1 MTTGLTRNIRYGS
14 DQERRILQEIRDRVR
29 FWERIVGK
37 KFTEWREAEER
48 VLAALPTDDADAIR
62 QSDREDAGHPQYTT
76 MQIPYS
82 YAVVMAAHTY
92 LTSVF
97 MGRNPVFQVDGRHG
111 EGQQQVQAMEALLQY
126 QMLVGQMG
134 PILYTWLYDSLKY
147 GFGVVGAYWEERL
160 ENITQIMPGT
170 DMFGQP
176 TRDHTQQTI
185 QIRRYSGNTL
195 YNVQPQFFIW
205 DVRYPVK
212 NFQKGEFCGRRVK
225 IPWNEVVRKISAGQ
239 YMQQNVAAI
248 GPGKGEDYSITD
260 MGSPLLDRPE
270 AYAQT
275 QQWNEVLNIFRTH
288 PMMVDAYEMV
298 IDIIPREW
306 GISQSDFPEKW
317 VFTCTAN
324 YGVLFGAQPLGA
336 YHCQYPYMVCS
347 MDAEAYGLATR
358 GYPAVLTDIQ
368 NTIDWLLNSHFYNV
382 RAALNNKVVV
392 DPSRVVMK
400 DLLSPLPGGVIR
412 LKPEAYGTDTRLPVS
427 QLTLVDIT
435 REHMQDLPAMI
446 GIGERTAG
454 VNDQIMGLLATGGR
468 KTATEVR
475 TSTSFGVNRLKTIAE
490 YMSSAS
496 WAPLIQILIQN
507 SQQYYDMEMKLKIAG
522 DLAPGAGQGFAV
534 VDPNIIAGF
543 YDFIPVDGTLP
554 IDRFAQAQLWKELL
568 QGVMVMPQ
576 IAAQYD
582 LAGIFQWVAQL
593 SGLKNVTQYKVHITP
608 DQQFQLAMQQGNSV
622 PLVGGR
628 GRRNGAGAAPPP
640 MQRGSNMGMVG
651 PMAPTGQQAPGP
663 VMQ

>member
-1 MTTGLTRNIRYGS
+1 
-14 DQERRILQEIRDRVR
+14 
-29 FWERIVGK
+29 
-37 KFTEWREAEER
+37 
-48 VLAALPTDDADAIR
+48 
-62 QSDREDAGHPQYTT
+62 

-97 MGRNPVFQVDGRHG
+97 MGRNPVLQVDGRHG
-111 EGQQQVQAMEALLQY
+111 EGAQQVQAMEALLQY
-126 QMLVGQMG
+126 QMLVGQLG
-134 PILYTWLYDSLKY
+134 PVLYTWLYDALKY
-147 GFGVVGAYWEERL
+147 GFGTIGVYWEERL
-160 ENITQIMPGT
+160 ENITQLIPQF
-170 DMFGQP
+170 DMFGGQ
-176 TRDHTQQTI
+176 TNQHQQQTV

-195 YNVQPQFFIW
+195 YNIQPQFFIW

-212 NFQKGEFCGRRVK
+212 SFQKGEFAGRRVK
-225 IPWNEVVRKISAGQ
+225 IPWNEIIRRIKAGQ
-239 YMQQNVAAI
+239 YMRDNVRAI

-260 MGSPLLDRPE
+260 MGSPLLERPE

-288 PMMVDAYEMV
+288 PMMVDAYELV
-298 IDIIPREW
+298 IDVIPVEW
-306 GISQSDFPEKW
+306 GLSKSDFPEKW

-336 YHCQYPYMVCS
+336 YHCQFPFMVCA
-347 MDAEAYGLATR
+347 MDAEAYGLSPR
-358 GYPAVLTDIQ
+358 GYPSVLTDIQ

-400 DLLSPLPGGVIR
+400 DLLNPLPGGVIR

-427 QLTLVDIT
+427 QLQLVDIT
-435 REHMQDLPAMI
+435 REHMADLPAMI

-490 YMSSAS
+490 YMSSGA
-496 WAPLIQILIQN
+496 WAPLTQILIQN

-522 DLAPGAGQGFAV
+522 DLAPGAGQGFMV
-534 VDPNIIAGF
+534 VDPNVIAGF

-554 IDRFAQAQLWKELL
+554 IDRFAQANLWKELL
-568 QGVMVMPQ
+568 QGVMAMPQ

-593 SGLKNVTQYKVHITP
+593 SGLKNITQFKVQITP

-622 PLVGGR
+622 PIVGGR
-628 GRRNGAGAAPPP
+628 RGRANGRAPP
-640 MQRGSNMGMVG
+640 QAGSNMGMV
-651 PMAPTGQQAPGP
+651 
-663 VMQ
+663 